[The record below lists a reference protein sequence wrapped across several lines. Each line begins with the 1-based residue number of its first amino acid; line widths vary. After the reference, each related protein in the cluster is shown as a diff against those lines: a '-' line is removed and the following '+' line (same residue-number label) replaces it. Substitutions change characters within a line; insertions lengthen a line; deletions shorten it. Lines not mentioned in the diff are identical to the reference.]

1 MAEYERTLRWLE
13 PFGGWRGGFTN
24 DTGLCNRILH
34 WEIAYQINKQNDF
47 KYYILL
53 EEKYWPENK
62 LLDLPTTKTITNIEG
77 DSYDVEKLKFIAVYD
92 TINKKIKTAEPL
104 FFDNVE
110 KMFKEDNLK
119 LKDKG
124 HYYSNFGY
132 KNLSNLY
139 SNKNFESIERP
150 LSKIRLKHRSVE
162 ESIINEMKNVVGIH
176 IRRGNGIPY
185 TVDDL
190 NSLPENKRD
199 KFSLIKRTIAE
210 QSNTGYSFYRDNLYF
225 NIMDNMLKI
234 NPNQK
239 FYISTDVPNDIMDYF
254 YTKYK
259 NNLVDKTFVLN
270 VVYDY
275 ILNSGFKK
283 SDFVYGSVV
292 ENLVDLFSLSYTSFL
307 VKVPISTWSIFAENY
322 TKKESVFVTDDW
334 EKTIRDKYVKTL
346 KIL

>member
-1 MAEYERTLRWLE
+1 VAEYERTLRWLE
-13 PFGGWRGGFTN
+13 PFGGWKGFTN

-34 WEIAYQINKQNDF
+34 WEVAYEINRQNGY

-77 DSYDVEKLKFIAVYD
+77 DPLEVEKLKFIAVYD
-92 TINKKIKTAEPL
+92 IINKRINTAKPL
-104 FFDNVE
+104 YTNNIE
-110 KMFKEDNLK
+110 KMFRDGNLK
-119 LKDKG
+119 LENKG

-132 KNLSNLY
+132 RELSNLY
-139 SNKNFESIERP
+139 SQENLKNIERP
-150 LSKIRLKHRSVE
+150 LSKIKLKHRSVE

-199 KFSLIKRTIAE
+199 KFSLIKRVTDE
-210 QSNTGYSFYRDNLYF
+210 QSDTTYSFHRDDLYF

-239 FYISTDVPNDIMDYF
+239 FYISSDISNELMDYF
-254 YTKYK
+254 YKKYK
-259 NNLVDKTFVLN
+259 NNLVDKTFILN

-283 SDFVYGSVV
+283 SDFVYGNVV

-307 VKVPISTWSIFAENY
+307 VKVPTSTWSIFAENY

-334 EKTIRDKYVKTL
+334 ENTIREKYIKTL
-346 KIL
+346 KIT

>member
-1 MAEYERTLRWLE
+1 MAEYDRTLRWLE
-13 PFGGWRGGFTN
+13 PFGGWNGFTT

-34 WEIAYQINKQNDF
+34 WEVAYEINRKNDF

-77 DSYDVEKLKFIAVYD
+77 DPHEVEKLKFIAVYD
-92 TINKKIKTAEPL
+92 TINKKINTATPL
-104 FFDNVE
+104 YTNDIE
-110 KMFKEDNLK
+110 KMFKNNEFK
-119 LKDKG
+119 LEDKG

-132 KNLSNLY
+132 QVLSNLY
-139 SNKNFESIERP
+139 TRKDFEKIERP
-150 LSKIRLKHRSVE
+150 LSKIKLKHKSVE

-185 TVDDL
+185 TTDDL

-199 KFSLIKRTIAE
+199 KFSLIKRVITE
-210 QSNTGYSFYRDNLYF
+210 QSNSTYSFHRDILYF

-239 FYISTDVPNDIMDYF
+239 FYISTDVPDEIMDYF
-254 YTKYK
+254 YKKYK
-259 NNLVDKTFVLN
+259 NNLVDKTFILN

-283 SDFVYGSVV
+283 SDFVYGNVV

-307 VKVPISTWSIFAENY
+307 VKVPTSTWSIFAENY

-334 EKTIRDKYVKTL
+334 ENTIREKYIKTL
-346 KIL
+346 KIT

>member
-13 PFGGWRGGFTN
+13 PFGGWKGFTN

-34 WEIAYQINKQNDF
+34 WEVAYEINRQNDY

-77 DSYDVEKLKFIAVYD
+77 DSYEVEKLKFIAVYD
-92 TINKKIKTAEPL
+92 TITRKINIAKPL
-104 FFDNVE
+104 YFDNVT
-110 KMFKEDNLK
+110 KMFRDGNLK
-119 LKDKG
+119 LEDKG

-132 KNLSNLY
+132 MELPNLY
-139 SNKNFESIERP
+139 SRENFENIERP
-150 LSKIRLKHRSVE
+150 LSKIKLKHKSVE

-176 IRRGNGIPY
+176 IRRGNGVPY
-185 TVDDL
+185 TIDDL

-199 KFSLIKRTIAE
+199 KFSLIKRVMTE
-210 QSNTGYSFYRDNLYF
+210 QTHSTYLFHKDDLYF

-239 FYISTDVPNDIMDYF
+239 FYISTDVPDDIMDYF
-254 YTKYK
+254 YKKYK
-259 NNLVDKTFVLN
+259 NNLVDKTFILN

-283 SDFVYGSVV
+283 SDFVYGNVV

-307 VKVPISTWSIFAENY
+307 VKVPTSTWSIFAENY

-334 EKTIRDKYVKTL
+334 ENTIREKYIKTL
-346 KIL
+346 KIT